1 MIPIIFIV
9 LDFFNTIYKKSNID
23 WLIVFWLIGSVMDTL
38 LWIFRKCAGGEVG
51 VENPLAQT
59 GFTEGMVAFVLALQV
74 YPFLSLLKTQF
85 KKKYHKNKYFFTLFF
100 FQPIFS
106 LEEKK
111 IILLVRSLWISDM
124 YIFVVFRRD

>member
-9 LDFFNTIYKKSNID
+9 LDFLNTIYKKSNIVG
-23 WLIVFWLIGSVMDTL
+23 LIVYWLIGSVMDTL

-85 KKKYHKNKYFFTLFF
+85 LKKYHKNKYFFSPFSFFNLFF
-100 FQPIFS
+100 
-106 LEEKK
+106 L
-111 IILLVRSLWISDM
+111 
-124 YIFVVFRRD
+124 